1 MDLNLSKLWEIVK
14 DKEAWHAAAHGLQ
27 RVGHDWAT
35 EQQQVQ
41 PWGREVSLETIV
53 VITDQIQKTRGFM
66 ILKLI
71 VFEIELERKKQW
83 IIINPEAVKPEHFP
97 WWPPQSKFWLF
108 HAKKYLLL
116 ILFLLNLF

>member
-1 MDLNLSKLWEIVK
+1 M
-14 DKEAWHAAAHGLQ
+14 EAWHAAAHGLQ

-116 ILFLLNLF
+116 NLFLLNLF